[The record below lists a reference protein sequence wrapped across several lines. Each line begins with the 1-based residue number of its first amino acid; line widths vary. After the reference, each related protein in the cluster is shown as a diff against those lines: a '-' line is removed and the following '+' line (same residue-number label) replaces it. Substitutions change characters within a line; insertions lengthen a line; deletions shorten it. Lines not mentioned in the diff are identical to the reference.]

1 VFAGRGCRVQGGSA
15 GRNQIRRCRRHLHC
29 CLWVAEGRSDRQ
41 SWGCCSKAAYLYS
54 FGGDSRVVIGGAS
67 ATVVVV
73 GIVSRYLAV
82 GGSGSDDVVIV
93 IARKA
98 KVRP

>member
-1 VFAGRGCRVQGGSA
+1 MFAGKGCKVQGGSA
-15 GRNQIRRCRRHLHC
+15 SQYQIRRCRRHR
-29 CLWVAEGRSDRQ
+29 CLWVVAERSDRQ